1 MEIDKLYMVL
11 KDQLAK
17 CAAIDDQ
24 SIKLKCLRTIEVAMD
39 EYKAAQTSA
48 DIVCLLQLFRKDNI
62 SASRLFEPDDPTSE
76 GIEILYGE
84 RDQLKLFFDNVSTI
98 VCDHK
103 FLSQALSTERDA
115 DG

>member
-1 MEIDKLYMVL
+1 MEIDRLYMVL

-17 CAAIDDQ
+17 CSATDDQ
-24 SIKLKCLRTIEVAMD
+24 SIKSKCLNTIEVAMD

-48 DIVCLLQLFRKDNI
+48 DIACLVQLFRKDNI
-62 SASRLFEPDDPTSE
+62 SASRLFEPDDPTSD
-76 GIEILYGE
+76 GIEILYGK
-84 RDQLKLFFDNVSTI
+84 RDQLKLFFDHVSTI

-103 FLSQALSTERDA
+103 FLSQSLSTERNA